1 MPYISVQVDLEEVYG
16 ELSKWEKGM
25 LVDWLEQDDILP
37 TVKVSKYNGLMN
49 QEFNDVCSKLAQSYY
64 RMSKEDEET
73 ICKIM
78 KKYN

>member
-1 MPYISVQVDLEEVYG
+1 MTYISVQVDLEEVYDD
-16 ELSKWEKGM
+16 LSKREKGM

-37 TVKVSKYNGLMN
+37 AVKVSEYNGLMN

-73 ICKIM
+73 IRRII
-78 KKYN
+78 KKYS